1 MMMKWLPVILGSLCN
16 AAASVMAKTAP
27 PLTLSP
33 PLAVLSN
40 WRLMVAI
47 ALYGAAFV
55 LYTMALQRL
64 PLNVAHPV
72 STAGAIVLVGLCSAL
87 LFGEAF
93 SLARIAGYVLLFG
106 GICLLLLSELQ
117 TRS

>member
-1 MMMKWLPVILGSLCN
+1 MLKWLPVFLGILCN
-16 AAASVMAKTAP
+16 AAASVIAKTAP
-27 PLTLSP
+27 PLTLGA
-33 PLAVLSN
+33 PLTVLSN
-40 WRLMVAI
+40 WRLMLAV
-47 ALYGAAFV
+47 ALYGVAFV
-55 LYTMALQRL
+55 LYTIALQRL

-106 GICLLLLSELQ
+106 GICLLLLSELRAQ
-117 TRS
+117 L